1 MSLEP
6 DFVKK
11 IYKSVVLLWGLAVI
25 WCLALW
31 KPWLAVSLTLG
42 TALGT
47 AVLASFAYIIPKT
60 IVPGANKP
68 RKSLIKFTIG
78 KYLLIGV
85 GLFFL
90 VEWKQVSLL
99 AFCGGIVLVHAAIL
113 ATFLGAQM
121 VSRQNGNTAPQAGKV
136 TGTEES

>member
-1 MSLEP
+1 
-6 DFVKK
+6 
-11 IYKSVVLLWGLAVI
+11 VI

-42 TALGT
+42 VALGT
-47 AVLASFAYIIPKT
+47 AVLASFAYIIPKI

-68 RKSLIKFTIG
+68 QKSLIKFTIA

-90 VEWKQVSLL
+90 VEWKQVNLL

-113 ATFLGAQM
+113 AKFLGAQM
-121 VSRQNGNTAPQAGKV
+121 LNRQTENIAPPTGKV